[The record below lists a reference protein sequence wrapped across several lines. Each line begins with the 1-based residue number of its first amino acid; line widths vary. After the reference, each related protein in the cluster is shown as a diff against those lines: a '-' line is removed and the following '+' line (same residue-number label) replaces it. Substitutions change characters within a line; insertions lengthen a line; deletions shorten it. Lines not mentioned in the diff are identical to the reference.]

1 MVTMGTG
8 TFRGPATRRS
18 GRVGLT
24 SFTPA
29 SIVGK
34 LVGNLL
40 MLSRCFG
47 ALRFCSPRISEHFN
61 ESRESTDRRERRR
74 QCPRTD
80 ISPTR
85 RKAAAHGEGSSTH
98 V

>member
-34 LVGNLL
+34 PADVGEPICAAIQERFFQSRTSATLV
-40 MLSRCFG
+40 M
-47 ALRFCSPRISEHFN
+47 RISK
-61 ESRESTDRRERRR
+61 SRESTAR
-74 QCPRTD
+74 D
-80 ISPTR
+80 ISS
-85 RKAAAHGEGSSTH
+85 AAAHGYLAH
-98 V
+98 P

>member
-29 SIVGK
+29 SIVG
-34 LVGNLL
+34 NQL
-40 MLSRCFG
+40 MLS
-47 ALRFCSPRISEHFN
+47 
-61 ESRESTDRRERRR
+61 ESRFSLSKN
-74 QCPRTD
+74 QCKVTVIDAHQRIARINGPSR
-80 ISPTR
+80 
-85 RKAAAHGEGSSTH
+85 AASAVPAHGYLAH
-98 V
+98 P

>member
-40 MLSRCFG
+40 ALKMFWCSPILLAANLG
-47 ALRFCSPRISEHFN
+47 ALQRIARIN
-61 ESRESTDRRERRR
+61 GPSR
-74 QCPRTD
+74 
-80 ISPTR
+80 
-85 RKAAAHGEGSSTH
+85 AASAVPAHGYLAH
-98 V
+98 P